1 MQSDHSMFNHLKGSL
16 SLNNIMPNTVA
27 NSISLFLPFHL
38 GMVILKKSVYQGD
51 VSLYKT
57 S

>member
-1 MQSDHSMFNHLKGSL
+1 MQFDHSMFNHLKGSL

-38 GMVILKKSVYQGD
+38 GMVILKKSVYHGD